1 MATIFNFVHF
11 NDNLNI
17 AKTFFNL
24 IHEDGYF
31 LDVVCTISKKHGFVI
46 NDIGCM
52 FPDLNSYYD
61 EDHFE
66 GVEFFLGDQTLI
78 VEEAVFFQLLKSACN
93 NYIHIHPEHKDIIA
107 ENVMFDI

>member
-1 MATIFNFVHF
+1 MKEIFSIDY
-11 NDNLNI
+11 NDNLRV
-17 AKTFFNL
+17 AKIFFNL
-24 IHEDGYF
+24 IYEDGYF

-66 GVEFFLGDQTLI
+66 GVEFF
-78 VEEAVFFQLLKSACN
+78 
-93 NYIHIHPEHKDIIA
+93 
-107 ENVMFDI
+107 